1 MRFSWQ
7 ESRQAFDTA
16 AQWFVASA
24 ADIGDRWEEPG
35 LGDWDVRAL
44 VGHTSRALL
53 TVEAYLSKPAE
64 EVVVDSAAGYYRMSR
79 SMASGPEVAQ
89 RGWDAG
95 QALGDDPA
103 RAVAEIAAR
112 IVPVVDGCTGDELVT
127 TIAGG
132 MRLVDYLP
140 TRTFELVIH
149 TCDLATMLGA
159 PLTVPTAA
167 ARQAMQIIS
176 ELVVDDPRAGTV
188 LLALTGRNP
197 LPGDFSVL

>member
-1 MRFSWQ
+1 MQFSWPD
-7 ESRQAFDTA
+7 SRQAFVTA
-16 AQWFVASA
+16 AEWFVASA
-24 ADIGDRWEEPG
+24 ADIGDRWE
-35 LGDWDVRAL
+35 
-44 VGHTSRALL
+44 
-53 TVEAYLSKPAE
+53 
-64 EVVVDSAAGYYRMSR
+64 
-79 SMASGPEVAQ
+79 GP
-89 RGWDAG
+89 
-95 QALGDDPA
+95 
-103 RAVAEIAAR
+103 
-112 IVPVVDGCTGDELVT
+112 DGCTGDELVT

-149 TCDLATMLGA
+149 TCDLATTLGA
-159 PLTVPTAA
+159 PLAVPTTA